1 MRYINH
7 TRPIQN
13 MIVMSALI
21 AHPVAAILFTR
32 FGLCL
37 SALIIGSMS
46 PDFLYFFMLP
56 VQLLLISLG
65 EQMKSI

>member
-1 MRYINH
+1 
-7 TRPIQN
+7 
-13 MIVMSALI
+13 MSALI

-46 PDFLYFFMLP
+46 PDFLYFFHAPCPALADK
-56 VQLLLISLG
+56 LG
-65 EQMKSI
+65 